1 MTTLEPR
8 HSLQLYLTSKLA
20 TQINTQRNRC
30 TFQLVEPIIAPD
42 DNHSLSV
49 QVVSAEIK
57 REGWTVTPLYLLVGS
72 SMRSTNQNSVIR
84 GTPALAKI
92 PVNAPNAY
100 TIQYYNQNGFSTKV
114 SDRSISQIEIF
125 LMQEDGTDINLTS
138 NGDWGITLQVDI
150 VRNKI

>member
-1 MTTLEPR
+1 M
-8 HSLQLYLTSKLA
+8 
-20 TQINTQRNRC
+20 INTQRNRC

-42 DNHSLSV
+42 EHHSLSV
-49 QVVSAEIK
+49 QVVSAEIR

-72 SMRSTNQNSVIR
+72 SMRSANQNSVIR

-92 PVNAPNAY
+92 PVNAPNGF
-100 TIQYYNQNGFSTKV
+100 TIQYYNMNNFSTKI
-114 SDRSISQIEIF
+114 SDRSLSQIEIF
-125 LMQEDGTDINLTS
+125 FLQEDGTDINFTA